1 MVFGIKDKPFDRDDK
16 TIVALDTFDARPGS
30 SSGSQIVW
38 DASVR
43 MTRRVRR
50 SADDFYGIM
59 QSFEEQGPVHGRPL
73 SLTPLFAGSFTAD
86 PVSGGPTG
94 GGCGGVCTPGK
105 PSCASRHDPEFAPAV
120 RDFKEMYC
128 TTYAPSRAQSWHTR
142 WPESGCHGPKLGCV
156 LWPR

>member
-1 MVFGIKDKPFDRDDK
+1 
-16 TIVALDTFDARPGS
+16 
-30 SSGSQIVW
+30 
-38 DASVR
+38 

-59 QSFEEQGPVHGRPL
+59 QSFEEQGLVHGRPL

-128 TTYAPSRAQSWHTR
+128 TTYAPGRAQSCTR
-142 WPESGCHGPKLGCV
+142 WRV
-156 LWPR
+156 LASDPHWGWLRCFAWPSH

>member
-1 MVFGIKDKPFDRDDK
+1 
-16 TIVALDTFDARPGS
+16 
-30 SSGSQIVW
+30 
-38 DASVR
+38 

-128 TTYAPSRAQSWHTR
+128 TTYAHTLARIRLPRAQVGLRSLAA
-142 WPESGCHGPKLGCV
+142 PSP
-156 LWPR
+156 